1 MDFIIRWKSGLKGS
15 RSAIDKELRKEGW
28 GGTMTEEQ
36 ADKAKYLEKK
46 IKDATG
52 NPNACPSAHII
63 NKVQ

>member
-1 MDFIIRWKSGLKGS
+1 MKGS